1 MKIPKAKQLPS
12 DSWSCR
18 VRVNDQDIEFP
29 PNRKGGR
36 GGSYSCQGGDDLGKK
51 VCQSQN
57 GICRD

>member
-36 GGSYSCQGGDDLGKK
+36 GGSYGCQGGDD
-51 VCQSQN
+51 
-57 GICRD
+57 